1 MADSNI
7 TDPTLGEL
15 RRIDD
20 FSHGLAVTV
29 AGREVQV
36 VIDTGEGLT
45 PEALAQ
51 ARKLVGAADDFSQR
65 ARQLASESLRELK
78 NETWSGDHPP
88 LSTPQLAERLSLEAC
103 EIAADG
109 VATLYFDDGGLF
121 GGHSVVVYVAGNG
134 DFVDAKLAG

>member
-1 MADSNI
+1 MVDANI

-20 FSHGLAVTV
+20 FSHGRSVIV
-29 AGREVQV
+29 SGREVQL

-51 ARKLVGAADDFSQR
+51 ARNVVGAPEHFSQR
-65 ARQLASESLRELK
+65 ARQLASESLHELK
-78 NETWSGDHPP
+78 NETWSGDDSP
-88 LSTPQLAERLSLEAC
+88 LTASQLAERLSLEAC

-109 VATLYFDDGGLF
+109 LATLYFDDGGLF
-121 GGHSVVVYVAGNG
+121 GGHSVVVYVDANG